1 MTQPSFSQLIRTRQ
15 SCHRFGDNEI
25 SRETILEIIGET
37 IRSPSAWNLQPWRF
51 HVLESREAIEDAYEA
66 SYGQDFLLDAS
77 TIVLVTGDTRIDT
90 HADDAFEDAFQK
102 NYYTAEERD
111 DSLERVISYSD
122 RSDAFIEAF
131 LDRQCAIAAYQIHLS
146 AEARGLGSC
155 IVRGFDADILAMD
168 LDLAD
173 WERPEFL
180 IPIGE
185 DEEDR
190 PQKMRVDRDAIT
202 KLH

>member
-1 MTQPSFSQLIRTRQ
+1 MTQPSLSRLIQTRQ
-15 SCHRFGDNEI
+15 SCHRFGDRDI
-25 SRETILEIIGET
+25 PQETVLEIIEEA

-51 HVLESREAIEDAYEA
+51 HVLDSPDAIEDAHEA

-90 HADDAFEDAFQK
+90 RAEDAFEDAFQK
-102 NYYTAEERD
+102 NYYTDEQREE
-111 DSLERVISYSD
+111 SLKRVRSYSD
-122 RSDAFIEAF
+122 RDQSFIEAF
-131 LDRQCAIAAYQIHLS
+131 LDRQCAIAAYQVHLS

-155 IVRGFDADILAMD
+155 IVRGFDRDILAMD
-168 LDLAD
+168 LELND

-180 IPIGE
+180 VPIGE
-185 DEEDR
+185 DDEDR
-190 PQKMRVDRDAIT
+190 PQKMRVDRDAVT